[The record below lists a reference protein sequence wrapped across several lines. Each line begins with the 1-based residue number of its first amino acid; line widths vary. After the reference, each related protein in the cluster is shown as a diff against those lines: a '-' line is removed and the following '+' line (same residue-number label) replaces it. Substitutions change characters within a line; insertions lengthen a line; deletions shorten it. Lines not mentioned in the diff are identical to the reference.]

1 MSNSRESFVFYRS
14 FYDALKTCESDVRLS
29 VLNSIFVYMFEEDSM
44 IENMVLDG
52 MSNTIFTLI
61 KPQLD
66 SLKKKYNAGVQ
77 NRLRIKEHRPSKKT
91 NHDILMIEK
100 ISKVLERNITRDIT
114 STSNVNVNDNVNDNV
129 NVDVDRY
136 DFVIDKIAPK
146 EKKKKIFIVPTME
159 QWLEYFRENGYREDV
174 GIRAFK
180 SYQVAGWKDSRGNKI
195 KNWKQK
201 LQQVW
206 FTDNNKIQS
215 SNKTENEVYTMPS
228 QYRPFNQ
235 SK

>member
-1 MSNSRESFVFYRS
+1 MFYRS

>member
-1 MSNSRESFVFYRS
+1 VFYRS